1 MGVGFESVWIMS
13 GTSLSRI
20 RVNDDS
26 IIDIPMPD
34 VLGRAIFADIVAGE
48 GAIWVPDA
56 EHSAIY
62 KIDPETNQI
71 VWKTLVDLRPNAES
85 LGVGEASVWAI
96 CGSGETLKSVRRN
109 EWQPATEPPL
119 RCPAEGLAYLLV
131 AFGSVWVTSPVND
144 ELYRI
149 DPVRNTVTATTEL
162 NSRPRFMTASEGSIW
177 AFNDG
182 DGSVQRINAADGKV
196 MASIPTGTPGKG
208 TITNGGGYVWASTRS
223 SPIIQ
228 IDPRTNAI
236 QRKYHVL
243 IEEYGT
249 LRYAGSSLWL
259 SGSSVRRIR
268 APE

>member
-1 MGVGFESVWIMS
+1 M
-13 GTSLSRI
+13 
-20 RVNDDS
+20 
-26 IIDIPMPD
+26 
-34 VLGRAIFADIVAGE
+34 
-48 GAIWVPDA
+48 
-56 EHSAIY
+56 
-62 KIDPETNQI
+62 
-71 VWKTLVDLRPNAES
+71 
-85 LGVGEASVWAI
+85 GEASVWAI
-96 CGSGETLKSVRRN
+96 CGSGETLKRFA
-109 EWQPATEPPL
+109 ATNGNQQAAITLPG
-119 RCPAEGLAYLLV
+119 RGFGVLV

>member
-1 MGVGFESVWIMS
+1 M
-13 GTSLSRI
+13 SRI

-71 VWKTLVDLRPNAES
+71 VWKTLVDLTPSAES

-96 CGSGETLKSVRRN
+96 CGSGETLKRFA
-109 EWQPATEPPL
+109 ATNGNQQAAITLPG
-119 RCPAEGLAYLLV
+119 RGFGVLV

-196 MASIPTGTPGKG
+196 MASIPTVRRGRDDHQWRRLRLARRRGPRRSFR
-208 TITNGGGYVWASTRS
+208 STL
-223 SPIIQ
+223 
-228 IDPRTNAI
+228 DERTK
-236 QRKYHVL
+236 RKYHVL

-249 LRYAGSSLWL
+249 LRYAGSLGCQAPGQAH
-259 SGSSVRRIR
+259 SGARVIWVVSPGAWQR
-268 APE
+268 